1 MHALVVG
8 ASSQVAHFLIP
19 ELLAAGHNVVAV
31 SRPGSKPAMSS
42 SVNWIE
48 TDVLQTDFALPD
60 DLHIDVVF
68 HLPPIWVGA
77 VPVTSYQRSGAG
89 RIIAFSSTS
98 VFHRAAST
106 DAADRD
112 FAQRISAGEEVLA
125 QQCRALELS
134 WCLLRPTMMYGCGL
148 DNNVTAIARF
158 IRRFGF
164 FPLVGEARGCR
175 QPVHAA
181 DVAATCLAAVANAAA
196 RERAFDLSG
205 AEQLS
210 FRQVVERVFHALGT
224 TPKLFSVPRKA
235 AIAALELAR
244 WFPQHR
250 SLSRSLVDRME
261 QDQCRSHAAAAAE
274 LGFAPRGFQLD
285 SRCL

>member
-19 ELLAAGHNVVAV
+19 QLLAAGHSVIAISRLGAKPSLARNVNCIRA
-31 SRPGSKPAMSS
+31 
-42 SVNWIE
+42 
-48 TDVLQTDFALPD
+48 DVLQTDFALPAY
-60 DLHIDVVF
+60 LHIDIVF

-77 VPVTSYQRSGAG
+77 VPVTPYQRTGAA

-98 VFHRAAST
+98 VFHRAASA
-106 DAADRD
+106 DAADRA
-112 FAQRISAGEEVLA
+112 FAQRINAGEQALA
-125 QQCRALELS
+125 QQCRALEVS
-134 WCLLRPTMMYGCGL
+134 WTLLRPTMMYGCGL

-181 DVAATCLAAVANAAA
+181 DVANACLAAVANASA
-196 RERAFDLSG
+196 RERAYDLSG

-210 FRQVVERVFHALGT
+210 FRQLVERVFQALGT
-224 TPKLFSVPRKA
+224 TPRLFSIPRKA
-235 AIAALELAR
+235 AIAALDLAR
-244 WFPQHR
+244 CFPHYR

-261 QDQCRSHAAAAAE
+261 QDQCQSHAAAAAE

-285 SRCL
+285 SSYL